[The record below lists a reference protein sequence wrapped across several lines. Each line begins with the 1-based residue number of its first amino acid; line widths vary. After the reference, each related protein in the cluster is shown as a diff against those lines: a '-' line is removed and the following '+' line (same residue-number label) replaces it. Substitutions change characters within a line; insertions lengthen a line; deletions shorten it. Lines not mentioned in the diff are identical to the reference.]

1 MGGSQFRFRH
11 FTIRQD
17 RCAMKVS
24 TDSVILG
31 CLTDP
36 PPRGRILDVGTGTGL
51 LALMMAFRGG
61 ESVDA
66 LEIEPEAA
74 AQAAENVDASGMGG
88 RIHVITGDF
97 REFRPE
103 VPYRL
108 IISNPPYFPPGVA
121 ASSRARDLSRSTA
134 SLTHRDLLLQ
144 SSALLEKGGMLSLC
158 VPATAVPA
166 LENTLTVTDLIISR
180 RVAVR
185 SGPAKPCY
193 LEVLQLLKAPGKTV
207 LPIREE
213 LCIRD
218 SSGAYSEEYRRLAG
232 ATYADEWSGNRTT
245 TGKEGA

>member
-36 PPRGRILDVGTGTGL
+36 PPRGKILDVGTGTGL

-97 REFRPE
+97 RKFRPE

-121 ASSRARDLSRSTA
+121 ASSRARDPSPTGICCSKVPPCWK
-134 SLTHRDLLLQ
+134 
-144 SSALLEKGGMLSLC
+144 KGAC
-158 VPATAVPA
+158 C
-166 LENTLTVTDLIISR
+166 
-180 RVAVR
+180 
-185 SGPAKPCY
+185 PC
-193 LEVLQLLKAPGKTV
+193 AFP
-207 LPIREE
+207 PPP
-213 LCIRD
+213 
-218 SSGAYSEEYRRLAG
+218 SPP
-232 ATYADEWSGNRTT
+232 WRTP
-245 TGKEGA
+245 